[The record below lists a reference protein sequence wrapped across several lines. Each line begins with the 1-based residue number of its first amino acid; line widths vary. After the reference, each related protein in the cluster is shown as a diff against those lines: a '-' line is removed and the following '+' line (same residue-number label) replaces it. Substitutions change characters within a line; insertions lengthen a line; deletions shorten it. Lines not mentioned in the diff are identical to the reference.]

1 MQVAW
6 QMLGLQH
13 LNTEL
18 QSAVG
23 AAELEALA
31 LADKGSF
38 TNDNAAALLP
48 PCEMDFGSVGVGL
61 EARLFWV
68 SFTNNSAL
76 PVCWELHSYDK
87 PQVRQA
93 SVPLIGTCRA
103 HTSAHYPSMSE

>member
-1 MQVAW
+1 
-6 QMLGLQH
+6 MLGLQH

-87 PQVRQA
+87 PQVRQ
-93 SVPLIGTCRA
+93 V
-103 HTSAHYPSMSE
+103 SAH